1 MIVCPVCEHPQAQG
15 TECELCGKQL
25 VEGSAELPAPAPF
38 EELEL
43 TRHGDVD
50 APADR
55 IAELEP
61 TALQVGAD
69 AAIEPV
75 PLEATRADPI
85 DVAVEPTPDV
95 ERIADG
101 IPDEPRTEVP
111 LFVTC
116 RYCRTE
122 AIGGERVCARCGM
135 RLPDFGAP
143 TQGDEAPVRQCG
155 CGAIVRGSLC
165 PACGARR

>member
-15 TECELCGKQL
+15 TECELCGKRL
-25 VEGSAELPAPAPF
+25 DEGTAELPAPAP
-38 EELEL
+38 LEGL
-43 TRHGDVD
+43 EPTRHGDVD
-50 APADR
+50 APAER
-55 IAELEP
+55 VAELEP
-61 TALQVGAD
+61 TALDVGAD
-69 AAIEPV
+69 AAPEPV

-85 DVAVEPTPDV
+85 DVTVEPAPDV

-101 IPDEPRTEVP
+101 IPEEAPTEVP

-143 TQGDEAPVRQCG
+143 PPDDETAARQCG